1 MSLGAW
7 LFPTVFLA
15 GHLSVNL
22 KNRGK
27 KKKKLIHLFFF
38 KKNIINQNAWESL
51 TELIIML
58 KTILKRLA
66 LVRRINTWERNFTLL
81 IIVLKTKGGGRT
93 FFGNKS
99 N

>member
-27 KKKKLIHLFFF
+27 KKKTYPPFFF